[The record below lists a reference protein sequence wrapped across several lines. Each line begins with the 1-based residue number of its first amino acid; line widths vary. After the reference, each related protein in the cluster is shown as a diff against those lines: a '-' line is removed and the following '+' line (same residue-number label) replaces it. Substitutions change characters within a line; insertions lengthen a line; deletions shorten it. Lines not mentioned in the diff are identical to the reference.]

1 MTMHMLRHT
10 RSGMIYCVYIQ
21 YYRYLTRYPI
31 MSTTPARPTMTTA
44 APALSPGLPAYAELF
59 CLSNFS
65 FLQGASHAEELVARA
80 AQLGYTALAITDECS
95 LAGVVR
101 AHAQAK
107 RVGLPLL
114 IGAHFRLT
122 DPGGGPALSLLA
134 LACNR
139 EGYGNLAELITLGRT
154 RRSEEHTS
162 ELQSL
167 RHLVCRLLL
176 EKKKH
181 NLDQHKI
188 KKNKKHKLKQKSIN
202 NKT

>member
-21 YYRYLTRYPI
+21 YYRYLINYPI

-80 AQLGYTALAITDECS
+80 LQLDYAALAITDECS

-107 RVGLPLL
+107 AADLPLL
-114 IGAHFRLT
+114 IGSHFHLKHP
-122 DPGGGPALSLLA
+122 DGSAALS
-134 LACNR
+134 
-139 EGYGNLAELITLGRT
+139 
-154 RRSEEHTS
+154 
-162 ELQSL
+162 
-167 RHLVCRLLL
+167 
-176 EKKKH
+176 
-181 NLDQHKI
+181 
-188 KKNKKHKLKQKSIN
+188 
-202 NKT
+202 

>member
-80 AQLGYTALAITDECS
+80 AQLGYAALAITDECS
-95 LAGVVR
+95 LAGIVR
-101 AHAQAK
+101 AHAEAK
-107 RVGLPLL
+107 QNGLKLLVGSSFVLDDGIELVV
-114 IGAHFRLT
+114 I
-122 DPGGGPALSLLA
+122 AL
-134 LACNR
+134 NR
-139 EGYGNLAELITLGRT
+139 EGYGNLSELITLGRMRCEKGT
-154 RRSEEHTS
+154 YRLPRADFDGSP
-162 ELQSL
+162 QSP
-167 RHLVCRLLL
+167 
-176 EKKKH
+176 
-181 NLDQHKI
+181 DQI
-188 KKNKKHKLKQKSIN
+188 PEAA
-202 NKT
+202 

>member
-65 FLQGASHAEELVARA
+65 FLRGASHAEELIARA
-80 AQLGYTALAITDECS
+80 AELGYSALAITDECS

-101 AHAQAK
+101 AHVAAK
-107 RVGLPLL
+107 DAGFKLI
-114 IGAHFRLT
+114 IGAEFRL
-122 DPGGGPALSLLA
+122 DDGLHFVA
-134 LACNR
+134 LAQSR
-139 EGYGNLAELITLGRT
+139 VGYGNLSELITKG
-154 RRSEEHTS
+154 RRSA
-162 ELQSL
+162 
-167 RHLVCRLLL
+167 
-176 EKKKH
+176 EKG
-181 NLDQHKI
+181 
-188 KKNKKHKLKQKSIN
+188 SY
-202 NKT
+202 